1 MRNID
6 LDFQVY
12 DSNDPKKIII
22 LDTSVW
28 EHISNKPSIIEIITP
43 GMKNPIV
50 LNYKKNSVNILNSHN
65 LKLNCGTCG
74 EEYYDLPDGIYEITI
89 KGSPDRF
96 NKKRFY
102 LKTTTI
108 QSKLDELLINNY
120 DLESDCNTDIIL
132 TQKIL
137 RYRDLISVADA
148 FIRKGFISDA
158 NKIVNNIIEFI
169 DKSKN
174 CKRCPHKV

>member
-43 GMKNPIV
+43 GMKNPVV

-148 FIRKGFISDA
+148 FMRKGFISDA
-158 NKIVNNIIEFI
+158 NKIVNNIIGFI